1 MGLDHQV
8 LWAFTLLWLAI
19 VPTPGVNSLLIVHL
33 ALTSG
38 WRSVA
43 IALLGNLLGV
53 ASYALAT
60 LLGLAWLISA
70 APAVR
75 LAIYGLGGV
84 YLLWVGTRL
93 AQRGLKRVQAAESV
107 RLEVRAASVAS
118 TFARGL
124 LTALANVQAL
134 FFLASI
140 FASVGVLSANLATGL
155 AAVAIIIIGN
165 GAYLTL
171 LAWLMQK
178 PAARTFYSRYQPSME
193 MGFGALFILFGVR
206 LVAHEWAGW
215 L

>member
-1 MGLDHQV
+1 LGLDQEV

-19 VPTPGVNSLLIVHL
+19 LPTPGANSLLIIQL
-33 ALTSG
+33 ALSSG

-43 IALLGNLLGV
+43 IALSANLLGI
-53 ASYALAT
+53 ACYALAT
-60 LLGLAWLISA
+60 LLGLAWLLAA
-70 APAVR
+70 APSVR
-75 LAIYGLGGV
+75 LAIYALGGL
-84 YLLWVGTRL
+84 YLAWTGIRL
-93 AQRGLKRVQAAESV
+93 AARGLKRGQKPDGAPSQAV
-107 RLEVRAASVAS
+107 AASAAG

-140 FASVGVLSANLATGL
+140 FASVGVLSASLATRL
-155 AAVAIIIIGN
+155 AAIAVIIIGN

-178 PAARTFYSRYQPSME
+178 PAARTFYHRYQPRME
-193 MGFGALFILFGVR
+193 VAFGTLFILFGAR
-206 LVAHEWAGW
+206 LLAREWAGW

>member
-19 VPTPGVNSLLIVHL
+19 LPTPGANSLIIVHL

-43 IALLGNLLGV
+43 LALIGNLLGV

-60 LLGLAWLISA
+60 LLGLAWLLAA
-70 APAVR
+70 APSVR
-75 LAIYGLGGV
+75 LAIYGLGGL

-93 AQRGLKRVQAAESV
+93 AQRGLKRGAREGVPSP
-107 RLEVRAASVAS
+107 LAASAAG
-118 TFARGL
+118 TFGQGL

-155 AAVAIIIIGN
+155 AAVAVIIIGN

-171 LAWLMQK
+171 LAWLLKK
-178 PAARTFYSRYQPSME
+178 PAARKFYHRYQPSME
-193 MGFGALFILFGVR
+193 VAFGALFILFGAR
-206 LVAHEWAGW
+206 LVAREWAGW

>member
-1 MGLDHQV
+1 LGLEHQV

-19 VPTPGVNSLLIVHL
+19 VPTPGANSLLIVHL

-60 LLGLAWLISA
+60 LLGLAWLIAA
-70 APAVR
+70 APSVR

-93 AQRGLKRVQAAESV
+93 AQRGLKRVQAESTPP
-107 RLEVRAASVAS
+107 EVRAASVAS

-193 MGFGALFILFGVR
+193 MGFGALFILFGAR

-215 L
+215 F

>member
-19 VPTPGVNSLLIVHL
+19 LPTPGANSLLIIQL
-33 ALTSG
+33 ALSGG

-43 IALLGNLLGV
+43 IALLGNLFGI
-53 ASYALAT
+53 ACYALAT
-60 LLGLAWLISA
+60 LLGLAWLLAA
-70 APAVR
+70 APSVR
-75 LAIYGLGGV
+75 LAIYGLGGL
-84 YLLWVGTRL
+84 YLVWTGIGL
-93 AQRGLKRVQAAESV
+93 AAHGLNRGQKADGAPSQAV
-107 RLEVRAASVAS
+107 AASAAG

-140 FASVGVLSANLATGL
+140 FASVGVLGASLATRL
-155 AAVAIIIIGN
+155 AAIGVIIIGN

-178 PAARTFYSRYQPSME
+178 PAARMFYHRYQPRME
-193 MGFGALFILFGVR
+193 VVFGALFILFGAR
-206 LVAHEWAGW
+206 LLAREVAGW